1 MKLHI
6 LSDIHLEFAPFDPPS
21 TDADVV
27 VLAGDIGLG
36 THAVE
41 WAAVTF
47 PQPVLYVPGNHEYY
61 GGHLKNTLVKMKR
74 MAEGTQV
81 RVLDSEAVVMGD
93 VRFLAAT
100 LWTDFMLTR
109 NPMLAQHEAEACM
122 TDYRRIR
129 TAAYRRLRARDTQR
143 EHLAARRFLE
153 HALAQPF
160 EGRTVVVT
168 HHAPSD
174 RSISTRFRGPSQLN
188 AAYASDL
195 DALMGPAVALW
206 VHGHTHESLDYRLTQ
221 TRVVCNP
228 RGYIPIEP
236 NAAFA
241 PGLLVEV

>member
-21 TDADVV
+21 TDADLV

-36 THAVE
+36 TDAVE

-61 GGHLKNTLVKMKR
+61 GGHLKNTLAKMKR
-74 MAEGTQV
+74 TAQGTQV
-81 RVLDSEAVVMGD
+81 RVLDSEAVVIGD
-93 VRFLAAT
+93 VRILAAT

-143 EHLAARRFLE
+143 EHVAARRFLE

-160 EGRTVVVT
+160 AGRTVVVD
-168 HHAPSD
+168 AP
-174 RSISTRFRGPSQLN
+174 RPVRPSISVAISRPIRSNSTLPRPATWTR
-188 AAYASDL
+188 
-195 DALMGPAVALW
+195 
-206 VHGHTHESLDYRLTQ
+206 
-221 TRVVCNP
+221 
-228 RGYIPIEP
+228 
-236 NAAFA
+236 
-241 PGLLVEV
+241 